1 MKFLYNGDM
10 ATKLVKFS
18 GQIDAAIKK
27 ELEAYAKETGQTLSS
42 VYSEM
47 GKQFLK
53 SRRVRPE
60 VMRYA
65 EQVIRENRELLE
77 RLAK

>member
-1 MKFLYNGDM
+1 M